1 MREPPTRGRRT
12 FLKQAAALVGA
23 TRSFG
28 SVVLAG
34 DGPPIGQRGDAAA
47 GTAIRMRSTL
57 PGSSEIWILASPGAG
72 FQETWACREL
82 ARGLRQLGVARDPVP
97 AAPASGQPPPDAFV
111 FTLGVQADASRHVE
125 VSEVAQEPAAGKGT
139 RIRITGASP
148 QALLYAV
155 FGFLERQ
162 GAFFGLDGE
171 VFPLDAAARLVLPPP
186 GKPWIDRPRF
196 AVRGLVPWPDFLNCI
211 TVFNRE
217 DYRAYLEAMVRMRFN
232 TLGIHVYSGLNQW
245 AESFLSFEYGGVGH
259 LAFTDTT
266 GTHRW
271 GYLPERTS
279 RFGMGSAD
287 LYDADVFGPE
297 ATTMA
302 RSTWEAQERAQA
314 LWGEA
319 FRYAQQLGIRTGV
332 GFEPYMVPD
341 EIFRAAPPEA
351 RSRTSDPKIPQPR
364 IDPESVAARDILEA
378 RLGRLL
384 EAYPTVDYVWLWED
398 EGMSWASQ
406 QARVP
411 LSVTAFLQ
419 AHEFLRRHAPN
430 KRLVVSGW
438 GGVSRHFPDFHQRL
452 PGDVIFSSLS
462 DSLGW
467 DPVSEEYGR
476 LERRER
482 WPVLWIEDD
491 PAMWLP
497 QFHVHRSAA
506 DIDRAESFGCQG
518 LLGIHWRHRI
528 VDATAG
534 FQARASWDRELTPA
548 AFFDAYARASVRPGR
563 EELLARVLTETDRDR
578 RILCTATGEV
588 KGGHQQTHEYSGD
601 YDEAFQFWNGYEPSD
616 DVKASQAEV
625 ARALAGLAAG
635 ASSPAERERLEYLA
649 KHVAFLVPYAESWS
663 LAWRLHQ
670 LLQKALDLKRNG
682 DGSSARAL
690 VARDGVPLWLKLAP
704 LVREAILS
712 FQSIVATRNDL
723 GTLASM
729 HNKYERL
736 ALVRLRASM
745 KELLG
750 DLPTETE
757 ILFDG
762 VRRRDPTIAPRVFVP
777 TRPTALGKGERVR
790 VMAVVAGGE
799 RVTRMSLVTR
809 LGQAAPWV
817 AAAMKLRGRRTYEA
831 ELAAANAIRPFL
843 DYYVR
848 AEVVRSDGSTGV
860 CTAPLEAPARHYT
873 VTLLPNARV
882 SPARPTGEA

>member
-1 MREPPTRGRRT
+1 MRDPLRRGRRT

-23 TRSFG
+23 TPALGRA
-28 SVVLAG
+28 VLPG
-34 DGPPIGQRGDAAA
+34 DGPASLQVRDAVA
-47 GTAIRMRSTL
+47 GPSVRMRSVLQTN
-57 PGSSEIWILASPGAG
+57 SEIWILASPDAG

-82 ARGLRQLGVARDPVP
+82 ARGLRHLGVARDPVL
-97 AAPASGQPPPDAFV
+97 ASLGAGQPPGDALV
-111 FTLGVQADASRHVE
+111 FTLRIEPDASRHPE
-125 VSEVAQEPAAGKGT
+125 ASEVAHEATAGKGT
-139 RIRITGASP
+139 RVRITGVSP

-171 VFPLDAAARLVLPPP
+171 VFPLDPAAGLILPPQ
-186 GKPWIDRPRF
+186 GTPWLDQPRF

-287 LYDADVFGPE
+287 LYDAEVFGAE
-297 ATTMA
+297 ATTAA

-314 LWGEA
+314 LWAEA

-332 GFEPYMVPD
+332 GFEPYMIPD
-341 EIFRAAPPEA
+341 EIFRAVPPEA
-351 RSRTSDPKIPQPR
+351 RSQPSDPKIPQPR

-384 EAYPTVDYVWLWED
+384 EAYPDVDHVWLWED

-406 QARVP
+406 QTKVP

-419 AHEFLRRHAPN
+419 AHQFLKRHAPK

-438 GGVSRHFPDFHQRL
+438 GGASRHFPDFHKRL
-452 PGDVIFSSLS
+452 PDDVIFSSLS

-476 LERRER
+476 LDRRER

-497 QFHVHRSAA
+497 QFHVHRFAA

-528 VDATAG
+528 VDTTAG
-534 FQARASWDRELTPA
+534 FQARASWDRRLKPA
-548 AFFDAYARASVRPGR
+548 ALFDAHARANVRAARAEG
-563 EELLARVLTETDRDR
+563 LARVLTDADRDR

-588 KGGHQQTHEYSGD
+588 KDGHQQTHEYSGD
-601 YDEAFQFWNGYEPSD
+601 YDEAFQFWNGYEPSAE
-616 DVKASQAEV
+616 VSASQKEV
-625 ARALAGLAAG
+625 ASALAGLVAA
-635 ASSPAERERLEYLA
+635 ASSPAERERIEYLA
-649 KHVAFLVPYAESWS
+649 GHVAFLVPYAESWS

-670 LLQKALDLKRNG
+670 VLQKALEVKRKG
-682 DGSSARAL
+682 DTPSARTL
-690 VARDGVPLWLKLAP
+690 VARDGVPLWLNLAP
-704 LVREAILS
+704 RVREAILS
-712 FQSIVATRNDL
+712 FQSVVATRNDL

-745 KELLG
+745 KEFLG
-750 DLPTETE
+750 DLPPETE
-757 ILFDG
+757 ALFEA
-762 VRRRDPTIAPRVFVP
+762 VRRPDPKAAPRVFLP
-777 TRPTALGKGERVR
+777 TRPTVLVKGERVR
-790 VMAVVAGGE
+790 VLAIVAGGE
-799 RVTRMSLVTR
+799 RVTRVVLFTR
-809 LGQAAPWV
+809 ANPGATWAE
-817 AAAMKLRGRRTYEA
+817 AAMKLRGRRTYEV
-831 ELAAANAIRPFL
+831 ELAAANAAPPFL

-848 AEVVRSDGSTGV
+848 ADVTANGRAVA
-860 CTAPLEAPARHYT
+860 CTAPHEAPGRHYT
-873 VTLLPNARV
+873 VTLLPGAPRV
-882 SPARPTGEA
+882 RL